1 MPAESRSF
9 NLGDSV
15 KPASGDAI
23 RLYHFTALEYLD
35 SIMSEGITRGDLPL
49 GPTRHG
55 RAVWLTRNPSREA
68 QTWTPECERLLTAE
82 DRAAHERAFGTR
94 PPPDAKF
101 ADKRA
106 VLITV
111 DVPSSD
117 RLLYQWLRYAR
128 LRGVKREWLRALN
141 SSPDW
146 YIYRGAIPPEWF
158 VDVEAISDRARALFA
173 ERLGSRE
180 DVTEER
186 GNA

>member
-1 MPAESRSF
+1 MKA
-9 NLGDSV
+9 
-15 KPASGDAI
+15 KPVSGDAV

-35 SIMSEGITRGDLPL
+35 SILSEGITRGDLPL
-49 GPTRHG
+49 SPTRQG
-55 RAVWLTRNPSREA
+55 RAVWLTQNANPIA
-68 QTWTPECERLLTAE
+68 QTWTPEGEQLLTAE
-82 DRAAHERAFGTR
+82 ERAAHEYAFGT
-94 PPPDAKF
+94 PPPPGAKV

-106 VLITV
+106 VLIAV
-111 DVPSSD
+111 DVPSGD

-158 VDVEAISDRARALFA
+158 VEVEAISDRARAFFA

-180 DVTEER
+180 ASIEGRD
-186 GNA
+186 